1 MKKNP
6 YNLGFHGRK
15 GEMDKIQFKFF
26 LLSCVGDLT
35 KNEVVVVNR
44 ALSQQQIAIQ
54 IVIVY
59 SAIYIR
65 IKWGPNV

>member
-1 MKKNP
+1 MAAREKWIKSNS
-6 YNLGFHGRK
+6 
-15 GEMDKIQFKFF
+15 KIF
-26 LLSCVGDLT
+26 LSCVGDLS
-35 KNEVVVVNR
+35 KNEVVVNR

>member
-1 MKKNP
+1 MAAREKWIKSNS
-6 YNLGFHGRK
+6 
-15 GEMDKIQFKFF
+15 KFF
-26 LLSCVGDLT
+26 LSCVGDLS
-35 KNEVVVVNR
+35 KNEVVVNR

>member
-1 MKKNP
+1 MAA
-6 YNLGFHGRK
+6 RE
-15 GEMDKIQFKFF
+15 EMDKIQFKFF

-35 KNEVVVVNR
+35 KNEVVVNR